1 MDTNIGHIY
10 KFTVGKQTYTES
22 YDDWI
27 VMKKFMNTIEKKYLQ
42 NMQNLSIQ
50 RQVNKS

>member
-1 MDTNIGHIY
+1 MNTNIGHIY

-27 VMKKFMNTIEKKYLQ
+27 VMKKFMNTIEKEYLQ
-42 NMQNLSIQ
+42 NIK
-50 RQVNKS
+50 QVNKS